1 MIKSYNVADPFS
13 GDGRLITLLIK
24 QWMIN
29 GFPDVEWNVY
39 LFDIE
44 NTGLTYAKN
53 ALSELKLA
61 GANINITIKNSD
73 VFYEFKNMLIILI
86 VL

>member
-1 MIKSYNVADPFS
+1 M
-13 GDGRLITLLIK
+13 LIK

-61 GANINITIKNSD
+61 GANINITIK
-73 VFYEFKNMLIILI
+73 I
-86 VL
+86 VMFFMNLKIC